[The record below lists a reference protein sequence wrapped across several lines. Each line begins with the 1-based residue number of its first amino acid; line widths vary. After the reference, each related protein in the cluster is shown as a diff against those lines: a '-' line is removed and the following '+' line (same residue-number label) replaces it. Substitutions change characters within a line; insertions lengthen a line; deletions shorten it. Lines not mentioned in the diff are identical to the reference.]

1 MSKSFEKYIKS
12 FIHQTSNIQNS
23 MRATF
28 NVKQSRH
35 KEKNREK
42 FLNIFTFPPMDIKCC
57 YCTIAA
63 SDF

>member
-1 MSKSFEKYIKS
+1 MSMSFEKYIRS
-12 FIHQTSNIQNS
+12 FIHQTCNIQNS
-23 MRATF
+23 LRATF

-42 FLNIFTFPPMDIKCC
+42 ILNAFTFPSIDIKCF

-63 SDF
+63 SDL